1 MLSDPQSLTINAV
14 ATSLP
19 KISTESNKSVY
30 QKDDGTVRLTIQ
42 HSYGPKRNRR
52 LVRIDQKKISSDP
65 LVTANNQEYKL
76 AVYLVIDEPT
86 TVGFTVAERQYI
98 VTSLADW
105 LKASTNAATNAVLG
119 GQS

>member
-19 KISTESNKSVY
+19 AVSRSSNSSVY

-42 HSYGPKRNRR
+42 HSYQKTRNRR
-52 LVRIDQKKISSDP
+52 LIQIDQKKISADP
-65 LVTANNQEYKL
+65 LVAAQNLEYKL
-76 AVYLVIDEPT
+76 KVYMVIDEP
-86 TVGFTVAERQYI
+86 VSGFSVAERQYI
-98 VTSLADW
+98 VTAMADW
-105 LKASTNAATNAVLG
+105 LKASTNANTNAILG

>member
-14 ATSLP
+14 ANSLA

-30 QKDDGTVRLTIQ
+30 QKDDASLKLTIQ

-52 LVRIDQKKISSDP
+52 LIRIDQKKISSDP

-76 AVYLVIDEPT
+76 AVYLVIDEPVT
-86 TVGFTVAERQYI
+86 IGFTVSERQYI
-98 VTSLADW
+98 VTALADW
-105 LKASTNAATNAVLG
+105 LKASSNAATIAVIG